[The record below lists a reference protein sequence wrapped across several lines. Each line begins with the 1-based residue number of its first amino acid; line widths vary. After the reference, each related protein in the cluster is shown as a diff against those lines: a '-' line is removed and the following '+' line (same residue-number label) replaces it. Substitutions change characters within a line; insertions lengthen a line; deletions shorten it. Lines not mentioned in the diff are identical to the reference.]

1 MEESSW
7 LLMNL
12 GVFLMNLRVI
22 HQSTNYLLSTYYMWT
37 MFLALGYRS
46 NRNSEHTYPKV
57 IYILRGVGRVAGNTE
72 RV

>member
-12 GVFLMNLRVI
+12 GMFLMNLRVI

-37 MFLALGYRS
+37 MFLDWGT
-46 NRNSEHTYPKV
+46 EV
-57 IYILRGVGRVAGNTE
+57 IKTVSIPTLK
-72 RV
+72 

>member
-46 NRNSEHTYPKV
+46 KQNSEHTYP
-57 IYILRGVGRVAGNTE
+57 
-72 RV
+72 